1 MKPNTADVPA
11 ANRTYKAR
19 IFEMIFKDRPNLLSL
34 YNAINGTRY
43 ENPEELEINT
53 LENAATC
60 PCTMTSPS
68 AAPFRCFLQRRGRM
82 PGAGNSPAFG
92 CLSDKGRGA

>member
-53 LENAATC
+53 LENAVY
-60 PCTMTSPS
+60 MSMHNDF
-68 AAPFRCFLQRRGRM
+68 PFRRPISLFSTTERKNARSGKVSGFRM
-82 PGAGNSPAFG
+82 
-92 CLSDKGRGA
+92 LIR